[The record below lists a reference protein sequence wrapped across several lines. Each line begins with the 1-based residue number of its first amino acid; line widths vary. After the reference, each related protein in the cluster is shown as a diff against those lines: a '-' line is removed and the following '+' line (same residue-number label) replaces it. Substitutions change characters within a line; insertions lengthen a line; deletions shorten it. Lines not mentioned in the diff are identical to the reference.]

1 MSAGSITQPTCI
13 HCGSVRESFTGDPC
27 QCPGAKERRAARDA
41 EKDTMKDSKP
51 TATIAPPLP
60 ARDDGLA
67 VLRRQAAKEQANAAQ
82 DADLAD
88 RERAVKGRELSR
100 RERRQND
107 ADAPAQTA
115 DTPEGLTLAD
125 FTVAFAE
132 GVDLAPL
139 PAVVQRQ
146 DGATVLY
153 AGKLNWIFGLPGSGK
168 SWVSIIA
175 IQEAVLR
182 GGNVLLL
189 DFEDTPAT
197 FQRRAAL
204 LGFNP
209 ALYADSFRYIRP
221 GLTDTPTAIAEAQQW
236 LTTATDASMSLAVVD
251 AAESSGCPSD
261 GSDVNPWLA
270 RMVKPWRDVGAGVL
284 CVDHIPKRGADRGMY
299 GVFRQGHGG

>member
-1 MSAGSITQPTCI
+1 MLGSITNDGLLCEECNQQITWGDGTPRTETYGGGPAWE
-13 HCGSVRESFTGDPC
+13 HCD
-27 QCPGAKERRAARDA
+27 CPGATANHDARNATQRQQREEFEANRKAVSPMLDFAGLRKVAASDNKAAARERKEA
-41 EKDTMKDSKP
+41 ELKD
-51 TATIAPPLP
+51 
-60 ARDDGLA
+60 
-67 VLRRQAAKEQANAAQ
+67 
-82 DADLAD
+82 
-88 RERAVKGRELSR
+88 RELSVKDREMTR
-100 RERRQND
+100 RERRADEYD
-107 ADAPAQTA
+107 ADAANA
-115 DTPEGLTLAD
+115 DAANADAAPVGATLAD
-125 FTVAFAE
+125 FTVAFAD

-221 GLTDTPTAIAEAQQW
+221 GLTDTPTAITEAQQW

-251 AAESSGCPSD
+251 GRRIE
-261 GSDVNPWLA
+261 
-270 RMVKPWRDVGAGVL
+270 RMPFGRFG
-284 CVDHIPKRGADRGMY
+284 R
-299 GVFRQGHGG
+299 